1 MVTRDKALV
10 IEDAADIRLLV
21 RETLGQA
28 GFEVAEAGTGTQGLD
43 LAFKLHPD
51 LVTLDLILP
60 DLDGI
65 EVCRRLRTVSNAY
78 IIMLTARTEEADRL
92 IGLEVGADDYM
103 VKPFS
108 PRELRAR
115 VTAMLRRPRLDDPGW
130 AAAPSVLRSA
140 DLVVDRDLREVWLAD
155 TPVPLTRTEF
165 DLLVTFMSQPRRVWE
180 RETLARQV
188 WRTEWVVND
197 HVIDVHVA
205 NLRHKLGQ
213 SADGAGLVRT
223 VRGVGY
229 RFGAEVEQSPH
240 PGGDG
245 RTRTG

>member
-1 MVTRDKALV
+1 MVNRDKALV
-10 IEDAADIRLLV
+10 IEDAADIRLLL
-21 RETLGQA
+21 RETLVHA

-43 LAFKLHPD
+43 LASALHPD

-60 DLDGI
+60 DIDGI
-65 EVCRRLRTVSNAY
+65 EVCRRLRTMSNAY
-78 IIMLTARTEEADRL
+78 LIMLTARTEEADRL

-115 VTAMLRRPRLDDPGW
+115 VTAMLRRPRMDDPG
-130 AAAPSVLRSA
+130 AAAEPSVLRSR
-140 DLVVDRDLREVWLAD
+140 DLVVDREMREVTLAGN
-155 TPVPLTRTEF
+155 PVALTRTEF

-188 WRTEWVVND
+188 WRTEWAVND

-205 NLRHKLGQ
+205 NLRHKLGE
-213 SADGAGLVRT
+213 SADDGGLVRT

-229 RFGAEVEQSPH
+229 RFGADVEQ
-240 PGGDG
+240 GA
-245 RTRTG
+245 

>member
-1 MVTRDKALV
+1 MVNRDKALV
-10 IEDAADIRLLV
+10 IEDAADIRLLL
-21 RETLGQA
+21 RETLVHA

-43 LAFKLHPD
+43 LASALHPD

-60 DLDGI
+60 DIDGI
-65 EVCRRLRTVSNAY
+65 EVCRRLRTMSNAY
-78 IIMLTARTEEADRL
+78 LIMLTARTEEADRL

-115 VTAMLRRPRLDDPGW
+115 VTAMLRRPRMDDPG
-130 AAAPSVLRSA
+130 AAAEPSVLRSH
-140 DLVVDRDLREVWLAD
+140 DLVVDRDMREVTLAGN
-155 TPVPLTRTEF
+155 PVRLTRTEF

-188 WRTEWVVND
+188 WRTEWAVND

-213 SADGAGLVRT
+213 SADDGGLVRT

-229 RFGAEVEQSPH
+229 RFGADVEQ
-240 PGGDG
+240 GA
-245 RTRTG
+245 